1 MVYKTAKK
9 VKSTKNNKLDPNGS
23 IKTFMSAAEQT
34 GLCTFQLPQIIIMA
48 VRRMRAICGLNLIY
62 TL

>member
-1 MVYKTAKK
+1 M
-9 VKSTKNNKLDPNGS
+9 DPNGS

-34 GLCTFQLPQIIIMA
+34 GLCTFQHTQIIIMA
-48 VRRMRAICGLNLIY
+48 VRRMRAICGMNLIC